1 MEPDVSVAALAG
13 VAVGDML
20 RREEEQMTPYTPQ
33 DVAEHWEFK
42 ILRSATT
49 QFRDP
54 LRLRG
59 ILEEEARAGWT
70 MIEKFDDSRVRLKR
84 PASARATDATL
95 GFDPYRTW
103 VGISANRLALRIVLA
118 VFGGAL
124 ALVLVIF
131 LAVGAITR

>member
-1 MEPDVSVAALAG
+1 
-13 VAVGDML
+13 ML
-20 RREEEQMTPYTPQ
+20 RWEEEMTPYAPQ
-33 DVAEHWEFK
+33 EVAEHWEFK

-54 LRLRG
+54 VRLRG
-59 ILEEEARAGWT
+59 ILEEEACAGWT

-103 VGISANRLALRIVLA
+103 VGISANRLAIRIVLA
-118 VFGGAL
+118 FFGGAL
-124 ALVLVIF
+124 ALTLLVF
-131 LAVGAITR
+131 LAVGAMTR

>member
-1 MEPDVSVAALAG
+1 
-13 VAVGDML
+13 
-20 RREEEQMTPYTPQ
+20 MTPYTPQ

-59 ILEEEARAGWT
+59 DLEEEARAGWT

-103 VGISANRLALRIVLA
+103 VGYQREPARAKDCARSLRRRARACPRDISRCWGYHPIEIWRRDRAPCVP
-118 VFGGAL
+118 VPQ
-124 ALVLVIF
+124 
-131 LAVGAITR
+131 